1 LAIGL
6 RQRSYR
12 PPNWIKGVPPGRG
25 WRVGKE
31 KGMEKG
37 GKEGR
42 EGGGEKVFALVK
54 IKSWVRACM
63 GSVPGPNIK
72 VSRFYGP
79 QYI

>member
-1 LAIGL
+1 
-6 RQRSYR
+6 
-12 PPNWIKGVPPGRG
+12 
-25 WRVGKE
+25 
-31 KGMEKG
+31 MEKG